1 MIDFPDTP
9 TTGDTFVQGGVT
21 WMWDG
26 NKWTTQS
33 SAAALGG
40 FLPLAGGSMAGPIN
54 LAADPVNPLEA
65 ATRQYV
71 DAAIGG
77 LRLDRG

>member
-1 MIDFPDTP
+1 
-9 TTGDTFVQGGVT
+9 
-21 WMWDG
+21 
-26 NKWTTQS
+26 
-33 SAAALGG
+33 
-40 FLPLAGGSMAGPIN
+40 MAGPIN

-71 DAAIGG
+71 DAALGS